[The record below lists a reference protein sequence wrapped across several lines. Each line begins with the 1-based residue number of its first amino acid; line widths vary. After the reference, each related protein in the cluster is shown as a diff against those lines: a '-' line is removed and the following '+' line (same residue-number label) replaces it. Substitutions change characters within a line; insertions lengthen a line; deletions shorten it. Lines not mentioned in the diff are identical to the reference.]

1 MKLVKYAETDEDLYS
16 RLVFNEDTMKMNL
29 GRVFTEE
36 EARMFFRAVLE
47 TNATESCLGYYKVL
61 VSREDKITYIGMGAI
76 NYNEEYD
83 AVEIEYMLLPEYWNQ
98 GYGTE
103 LVEIMIKMIS
113 DVRESSSIIAIID
126 PANSYSQRILV
137 KKGFEFVKRYLNN
150 DGELADV
157 YRRGA

>member
-1 MKLVKYAETDEDLYS
+1 MKLERFDETDEDLYS
-16 RLVFNEDTMKMNL
+16 RLVFNEETMKMNL

-47 TNATESCLGYYKVL
+47 MNATESCLGYYKVL
-61 VSREDKITYIGMGAI
+61 ISREGKITYIGMGAI
-76 NYNEEYD
+76 NYSEEYE

-103 LVEIMIKMIS
+103 LVEILIKMVS
-113 DVRESSSIIAIID
+113 DARVSSSIMAITD

-137 KKGFEFVKRYLNN
+137 KKGFEFVKRYLNS
-150 DGELADV
+150 DGELVDL
-157 YRRGA
+157 YRREA